1 MRRMTWVTV
10 PSRQAGTSGPG
21 GRLKPGNWGRPDD
34 AALLLHL
41 VLGPV
46 IIHDRHGAEFSD
58 STMERAA
65 TPSRTCRKRNPAVAI
80 VVASTEGELFRVPFV
95 EAPGVLP
102 VK

>member
-1 MRRMTWVTV
+1 MPRYYF
-10 PSRQAGTSGPG
+10 
-21 GRLKPGNWGRPDD
+21 
-34 AALLLHL
+34 HL

-46 IIHDRHGAEFSD
+46 VIHDRHGAEFSD
-58 STMERAA
+58 DDGARRHAIKDIAA
-65 TPSRTCRKRNPAVAI
+65 VWKSVTIRKRNPAECAI